1 MKETLR
7 TGVVGCGAV
16 GHFHAK
22 AYQELCASEFVGVY
36 DKHYE
41 AAKAFAAQYG
51 VKAFR
56 SIEQMKAE
64 TGVEVLSICTPHPAH
79 AEAAVAAA
87 NLGIHLLIEKPLAD
101 SIKACDTILNA
112 AHANHVLTSTVCQR
126 RFFPPCLRVKRAIDS
141 GKIGNPVLGTVT
153 MLGWRDKKYY
163 DSAAWRGTWDGEGG
177 GVLINQA
184 PHQLDLLLWY
194 MGEVEEVYGQWR
206 NFNHP
211 YIEVEDTSVAIIKFK
226 NGALGNIVVTNSANP
241 AQYGNVH
248 VLGSNGACIGVQT
261 DGGAMFIAGQS
272 SITEP
277 PKNDVWTIAGESSS
291 LANWEAEDLAFFRSI
306 DATTYYHKVQI
317 DDFLSSILQGRQPMI
332 DGLAGRRTVELFT
345 AIYRS
350 TRDNRPIKF
359 PLSADEDSND
369 YDGRKR

>member
-1 MKETLR
+1 MGRILR

-22 AYQELCASEFVGVY
+22 AYREVPFSELVGVY
-36 DKHYE
+36 DKNFD
-41 AAKAFAAQYG
+41 AAKTFAAQYG
-51 VKAFR
+51 VRAFH

-64 TGVEVLSICTPHPAH
+64 SGVDVLSICTPHPAH
-79 AEAAVAAA
+79 EEAAVTAA
-87 NLGIHLLIEKPLAD
+87 NLGVHLLIEKPLAD
-101 SIKACDTILNA
+101 SIQACDHILEA
-112 AHANHVLTSTVCQR
+112 ARAHNVLVSTVCQR
-126 RFFPPCLRVKRAIDS
+126 RFFKPCLRVKEAIEQ
-141 GKIGNPVLGTVT
+141 GKIGDPILGTVT

-163 DSAAWRGTWDGEGG
+163 DSAAWRGTWAGEGG

-194 MGEVEEVYGQWR
+194 LGEVDEVYGQWR

-226 NGALGNIVVTNSANP
+226 SGALGNVVVTNSANP
-241 AQYGNVH
+241 AQYGKVH
-248 VLGSNGACIGVQT
+248 VLGRSGACIGVQT

-277 PKNDVWTIAGESSS
+277 PRNDVWTIPGEETLLSQ
-291 LANWEAEDLAFFRSI
+291 WETEDQSFFQSI
-306 DATTYYHKVQI
+306 DATTYYHKLQI
-317 DDFLSSILQGRQPMI
+317 NDFLSAILQGRPPLI

-350 TRDNRPIKF
+350 TRDNRPVKF
-359 PLSADEDSND
+359 PLVDEKTGD
-369 YDGRKR
+369 YDGRRS